1 MINFDN
7 WLSNLTNSSLSSTDP
22 ESDDTRCQTR
32 KQIVSRV
39 KIALSTHAAAHRGQ
53 NIIFLA
59 RFNCSRLLDAI
70 NELPTDRNG
79 SPMLR
84 PIKIPE

>member
-1 MINFDN
+1 MINFD
-7 WLSNLTNSSLSSTDP
+7 TNSSLSSTDP

-39 KIALSTHAAAHRGQ
+39 KIALSTHAAAHCGQ